1 MTVPLFAYHFREL
14 SVPLEKKG
22 DILGALSHAIGISP
36 DSILNLEVERF
47 ALDSRKRNAPHW
59 SYNVKFET
67 AKPLHP
73 THWLVP
79 ATEKKETL
87 ESDILKDSIPMSR
100 NVTVVGAG
108 PAGLWAALSFARKGF
123 QVNLYEQGSPVEER
137 FQDIRRFFVDRKF
150 NPRSNI
156 LFGEGGAGAYS
167 DGKLN
172 TRSRN
177 IFSSAVLADMVHF
190 GVSRDVLTFAKPH
203 VGTDR
208 LVLLLKALR
217 REFLDLGGKVH
228 FHTALEDIEISGG
241 SLSRVNFNGTW
252 QNADNLVLAPGHSA
266 RFLYELLHERGVAEE
281 SKAFA
286 LGVRVEHPQE
296 LINIR
301 QLGKNVNTELTG
313 SAEYALTAKTLGG
326 KSAAYSFCMCPG
338 GVLVPCVSEEG
349 TLATNG
355 MSYSK
360 RNGKLANGAI
370 VVPIEKSD
378 SLFGGIEMQRRFEKR
393 AFELGGKN
401 YSAPAQT
408 IRAFLEGKN
417 DSVLPTSS
425 FATGILSCPLRE
437 ILDDFLCD
445 SLAEGFEQFEKKIPG
460 FIDNGLIVA
469 PETRTSSPVRIVRNT
484 DTLESVSA
492 KGLFVIGEGAGYTG
506 GIVTSAADGIKLAN
520 RAKMIIN

>member
-1 MTVPLFAYHFREL
+1 MPLFAYHFREL
-14 SVPLEKKG
+14 SVPLEKRG
-22 DILGALSHAIGISP
+22 DVLEPLSHALGISP
-36 DSILNLEVERF
+36 DAILDLEVERF
-47 ALDSRKRNAPHW
+47 ALDSRKRSAPHW
-59 SYNVKFET
+59 SYNVRFRT
-67 AKPLHP
+67 AKRLSG
-73 THWLVP
+73 TRWLVP
-79 ATEKKETL
+79 ATEKAETL
-87 ESDILKDSIPMSR
+87 ESDILKNSIPISK

-123 QVNLYEQGSPVEER
+123 LVNLYEQGSPVEER
-137 FQDIRRFFVDRKF
+137 FGDIRRFFVDRKF
-150 NPRSNI
+150 NSRSNI

-172 TRSRN
+172 TRTRN
-177 IFSSAVLADMVHF
+177 VFSGAVLADMVHF

-217 REFLDLGGKVH
+217 KEFLELGGKIH
-228 FHTALEDIEISGG
+228 FHTALEDIEIDGG
-241 SLSRVNFNGTW
+241 NLSRVNFNGKW
-252 QNADNLVLAPGHSA
+252 QNADNLILASGHSA

-296 LINIR
+296 LINLR
-301 QLGKNVNTELTG
+301 QLGKGVDTTLTG
-313 SAEYALTAKTLGG
+313 SAEYALTAKTLRGT
-326 KSAAYSFCMCPG
+326 SAAYSFCMCPG

-370 VVPIEKSD
+370 VVPIEKSG
-378 SLFGGIEMQRRFEKR
+378 SLFGGIEMQRRFEKK

-401 YSAPAQT
+401 YSAPAQS
-408 IRAFLEGKN
+408 IRAFIDGKA
-417 DSVLPTSS
+417 DSNLPKSS
-425 FATGILSCPLRE
+425 FATGIRPAPIRE
-437 ILDDFLCD
+437 ILDKAICD
-445 SLAEGFEQFEKKIPG
+445 SLAEGFEQFERKIPG

-484 DTLESVSA
+484 DTLESVST
-492 KGLFVIGEGAGYTG
+492 KGLFVLGEGAGYTG

-520 RAKMIIN
+520 RAKMQNN